1 MSYDVAAM
9 LDELN
14 PCEMVFDVAF
24 SSHDALREGDL
35 EAEVVRVAVHAH
47 TFAEGEYVAC
57 QKAGAY
63 QAMKGSDY
71 LMPTATYPVI

>member
-14 PCEMVFDVAF
+14 PCVMLFDVAF
-24 SSHDALREGDL
+24 SNHDKLKEGKL

-47 TFAEGEYVAC
+47 TYAEGEYVAC

-63 QAMKGSDY
+63 LAMRGSEN